1 MKSDSIRHIY
11 RPTRKLR
18 QPPPTLSP
26 AQQASFTRHR
36 VIESFVKD
44 FFATLPRDAEVSVIE
59 FVHYANFAKQVFRLK
74 DEIHNPTN
82 RDRKIDLKIGHWS
95 EIIGLKEPI
104 LRLLAEEILGTEL
117 AESR

>member
-1 MKSDSIRHIY
+1 MPKDERKVY

-18 QPPPTLSP
+18 LPPSSLTP

-44 FFATLPRDAEVSVIE
+44 FFATLPKDMEVSVIE
-59 FVHYANFAKQVFRLK
+59 FVHYANFAKQVWRFK
-74 DEIHNPTN
+74 DEI
-82 RDRKIDLKIGHWS
+82 RDKTKRDLKIDLKVGHWS

-104 LRLLAEEILGTEL
+104 LRLLVTEILRTEL
-117 AESR
+117 ATA